1 MDCKAIDSYYNINM
15 LTAKMKYRLIMK
27 KSKDKPDFINSAE
40 SNYKIPFLNNFF
52 ELFKNDLEEFPEESI
67 SFTNSTKLNPPSPRS
82 VADNM
87 NNFSYK
93 LNGKFCIMK
102 YPEIDNKYVTF

>member
-1 MDCKAIDSYYNINM
+1 M
-15 LTAKMKYRLIMK
+15 LTAKMKYRLILK
-27 KSKDKPDFINSAE
+27 KPNDKPDFINSVE
-40 SNYKIPFLNNFF
+40 SNYKISFLNNFF

-67 SFTNSTKLNPPSPRS
+67 PIININNCKSRSFTNSTKLNPPSPRS

-93 LNGKFCIMK
+93 FNGKFFIMK
-102 YPEIDNKYVTF
+102 YPEIENKYVTF